1 MPAVRRKA
9 IRALHARIASAARVR
24 TVVPTRPPPRLI
36 LAMKTPLLGLALLCS
51 LALTVSA
58 APPDDVIAAE
68 RARGRALV
76 AGDATALAALLADD
90 LVYLHSSG
98 KRETKS
104 DVLAGFT
111 SRKVAYERFDLS
123 LLEARL
129 VTPEVAVLTGT
140 IDQRKLSGGKWTD
153 LKLLFHAVWR
163 RDSGVWRQVSLQ
175 TVQPPAPKT

>member
-1 MPAVRRKA
+1 
-9 IRALHARIASAARVR
+9 
-24 TVVPTRPPPRLI
+24 
-36 LAMKTPLLGLALLCS
+36 MKTSLLGLMLVCS
-51 LALTVSA
+51 FALTVA
-58 APPDDVIAAE
+58 ASPTDDVIAAE

-76 AGDATALAALLADD
+76 AGDATALAALLSDD

-104 DVLAGFT
+104 NVLAGFS

-140 IDQRKLSGGKWTD
+140 IDQRKLSGGKSERFEVALPCGLAT
-153 LKLLFHAVWR
+153 
-163 RDSGVWRQVSLQ
+163 DSGVWRQVSLQ
-175 TVQPPAPKT
+175 TVQPPHEDLKLLGSGVPIRPPGESYFMLIHP